1 MRLCPRGSQLHENHF
16 APQPLEI
23 TPFRLTPPFRLAY
36 TDFIAPEGD
45 FQRSPGNTNIC
56 MSFLARFVRFL
67 FWLLVASWAAWLL
80 RSFVG
85 WMLRNATTGGQTST
99 EASTPMDGRQLGRRL
114 VRDPI
119 CGMHVDE
126 TLSIPFRNEGE
137 LLHFCS
143 PACRDAYAEST
154 KKFAANG

>member
-1 MRLCPRGSQLHENHF
+1 M
-16 APQPLEI
+16 
-23 TPFRLTPPFRLAY
+23 T
-36 TDFIAPEGD
+36 
-45 FQRSPGNTNIC
+45 
-56 MSFLARFVRFL
+56 FLARFVRFL

-80 RSFVG
+80 RSVVG

-99 EASTPMDGRQLGRRL
+99 KASAPMDGRQLGRRL

-119 CGMHVDE
+119 CGMHVAE
-126 TLSIPFRNEGE
+126 TLSIPFRDEGE

-143 PACRDAYAEST
+143 LACRDAYAEST

>member
-1 MRLCPRGSQLHENHF
+1 M
-16 APQPLEI
+16 
-23 TPFRLTPPFRLAY
+23 T
-36 TDFIAPEGD
+36 
-45 FQRSPGNTNIC
+45 
-56 MSFLARFVRFL
+56 FLARFVRFL

-80 RSFVG
+80 RSFVA
-85 WMLRNATTGGQTST
+85 WMFRNATAAGQTST
-99 EASTPMDGRQLGRRL
+99 EASAPMEGRPLGRRL

-126 TLSIPFRNEGE
+126 TLSIPFRDEGE

>member
-1 MRLCPRGSQLHENHF
+1 MLFCPSGSQFHENPF
-16 APQPLEI
+16 TPQPLEI

-36 TDFIAPEGD
+36 TDFIGPEGD
-45 FQRSPGNTNIC
+45 FQPRPGNTNIC
-56 MSFLARFVRFL
+56 MTFLA
-67 FWLLVASWAAWLL
+67 
-80 RSFVG
+80 
-85 WMLRNATTGGQTST
+85 
-99 EASTPMDGRQLGRRL
+99 RL

-126 TLSIPFRNEGE
+126 TLSIPFRDEGE

-143 PACRDAYAEST
+143 LACRDAYAEST

>member
-1 MRLCPRGSQLHENHF
+1 MTF
-16 APQPLEI
+16 
-23 TPFRLTPPFRLAY
+23 LT
-36 TDFIAPEGD
+36 
-45 FQRSPGNTNIC
+45 
-56 MSFLARFVRFL
+56 RFVRFL

-85 WMLRNATTGGQTST
+85 WMLRNATTAGQTST

-126 TLSIPFRNEGE
+126 TLSIPFRDEGE

-143 PACRDAYAEST
+143 LACRDAYADST

>member
-1 MRLCPRGSQLHENHF
+1 M
-16 APQPLEI
+16 
-23 TPFRLTPPFRLAY
+23 T
-36 TDFIAPEGD
+36 
-45 FQRSPGNTNIC
+45 
-56 MSFLARFVRFL
+56 FLARFVRFL
-67 FWLLVASWAAWLL
+67 FWLLVASWAARLL

-85 WMLRNATTGGQTST
+85 WMFRNAATAEQTST
-99 EASTPMDGRQLGRRL
+99 EASTPMEGRQSGRRL

-126 TLSIPFRNEGE
+126 TLSIPFRDEGE

-143 PACRDAYAEST
+143 AACRDAYREST

>member
-1 MRLCPRGSQLHENHF
+1 MRLCLRGSQLHENHF

-45 FQRSPGNTNIC
+45 FQRSPGNTNIY
-56 MSFLARFVRFL
+56 MTFLARFVRFL

-80 RSFVG
+80 RSFVA
-85 WMLRNATTGGQTST
+85 WMLRNATAAGQTPT
-99 EASTPMDGRQLGRRL
+99 EGRQLGRRL

-126 TLSIPFRNEGE
+126 TLSIPFPDEGE

-143 PACRDAYAEST
+143 PACRDAYAESV

>member
-1 MRLCPRGSQLHENHF
+1 MRLRLRGSQPHENPF
-16 APQPLEI
+16 APQTLEI

-36 TDFIAPEGD
+36 THFISTEGD
-45 FQRSPGNTNIC
+45 FQRRAGSTNIS
-56 MSFLARFVRFL
+56 MTFLARIVRFL
-67 FWLLVASWAAWLL
+67 FWLLVASWAIGLL

-85 WMLRNATTGGQTST
+85 WMFRSATTAEQAST
-99 EASTPMDGRQLGRRL
+99 EASTRMDGHQLGRRL

-119 CGMHVDE
+119 CGTHVDE
-126 TLSIPFRNEGE
+126 TLSIPFRDKGE

>member
-1 MRLCPRGSQLHENHF
+1 MRLCPSGRQLRENPF

-23 TPFRLTPPFRLAY
+23 IPFRLTPPFRLAY
-36 TDFIAPEGD
+36 TDFIGPEGD
-45 FQRSPGNTNIC
+45 FQHSPGNTNIC
-56 MSFLARFVRFL
+56 MTFLARFVRFL
-67 FWLLVASWAAWLL
+67 FWLLVASWAASLL

-85 WMLRNATTGGQTST
+85 WILGNATTARQTST
-99 EASTPMDGRQLGRRL
+99 EASTPVEGRQLGRRL

-126 TLSIPFRNEGE
+126 TLSIPFRDEGE

-143 PACRDAYAEST
+143 PACRDVYREST

>member
-1 MRLCPRGSQLHENHF
+1 MRLRPQGRQLHENPF

-36 TDFIAPEGD
+36 TDFIGPEGD
-45 FQRSPGNTNIC
+45 FQQSPGNTNIC
-56 MSFLARFVRFL
+56 MTFLARFVRFL

-85 WMLRNATTGGQTST
+85 RMFRNAATGGQTST
-99 EASTPMDGRQLGRRL
+99 EASTPVDGRQLGRRL

-126 TLSIPFRNEGE
+126 TLSILFRDEGE
-137 LLHFCS
+137 LLYFCS
-143 PACRDAYAEST
+143 PACRDAYTEST

>member
-1 MRLCPRGSQLHENHF
+1 M
-16 APQPLEI
+16 
-23 TPFRLTPPFRLAY
+23 T
-36 TDFIAPEGD
+36 
-45 FQRSPGNTNIC
+45 
-56 MSFLARFVRFL
+56 FLARFVRFL
-67 FWLLVASWAAWLL
+67 FWLLVASWAASLL

-85 WMLRNATTGGQTST
+85 WMLGNATTARQTST
-99 EASTPMDGRQLGRRL
+99 EASTPVEGRRLGRRL

-126 TLSIPFRNEGE
+126 TLSIPFRDEGE

-143 PACRDAYAEST
+143 PACRDVYREST

>member
-1 MRLCPRGSQLHENHF
+1 MRPGPISSQLRRNPF

-23 TPFRLTPPFRLAY
+23 PPFRLTPPFRLAY
-36 TDFIAPEGD
+36 TDFIGPEGD

-85 WMLRNATTGGQTST
+85 WMFRNATTRGHTSP
-99 EASTPMDGRQLGRRL
+99 EA
-114 VRDPI
+114 
-119 CGMHVDE
+119 
-126 TLSIPFRNEGE
+126 
-137 LLHFCS
+137 
-143 PACRDAYAEST
+143 
-154 KKFAANG
+154 

>member
-1 MRLCPRGSQLHENHF
+1 MN
-16 APQPLEI
+16 
-23 TPFRLTPPFRLAY
+23 
-36 TDFIAPEGD
+36 
-45 FQRSPGNTNIC
+45 
-56 MSFLARFVRFL
+56 FLARVVRFL
-67 FWLLVASWAAWLL
+67 FWLLVASWAMWLL

-85 WMLRNATTGGQTST
+85 WMLRNATTAGRTST

-126 TLSIPFRNEGE
+126 TLSIPFRDEGE

-143 PACRDAYAEST
+143 LACRNAYMEST